1 MRTNR
6 LELRLTDD
14 ERDLDSSAAATVGE
28 TLSEFF
34 RQAARDRAVQIID
47 EQRTI
52 SLDDAQA
59 KRFLAALEGPDPD
72 TITRL
77 RDLWHRPAERGGE

>member
-14 ERDLDSSAAATVGE
+14 ERDLDAAAAAAVGE

-34 RQAARDRAVQIID
+34 RQAARDRAVQIMD

-52 SLDDAQA
+52 VLNEAEA
-59 KRFLAALEGPDPD
+59 RRFLGALEDPDPE
-72 TITRL
+72 TVAAL
-77 RDLWHRPAERGGE
+77 RDLWDRPVEQTDG